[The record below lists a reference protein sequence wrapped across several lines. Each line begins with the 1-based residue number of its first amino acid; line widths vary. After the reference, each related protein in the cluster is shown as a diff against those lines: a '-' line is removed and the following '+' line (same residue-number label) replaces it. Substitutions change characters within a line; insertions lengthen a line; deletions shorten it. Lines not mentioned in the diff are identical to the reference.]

1 MANGLPAPVDCCN
14 QCPDEPLIENIPGPA
29 GATGAAGTNGTSGA
43 NAFTTLTASFIQPA
57 VSATVTPVN
66 VVSSAMFVV
75 GQNVFVGTGGY
86 YEVTAKPSATQLTLE
101 NLGYAD
107 NAPPTTVI
115 PSGAQVSPSG
125 PKGQDGTSAS
135 GDMLSANN
143 LSDVANAATARNNLG
158 LGTMAVATAADYLTK
173 AGNLSGLA
181 NVATARSNLGVTI
194 GTNVQAFD
202 TFLTSIALLGT
213 AADRIIYTTAVNV
226 AGETPITAFGR
237 SLIDDADS
245 VTARVTLGKV
255 LPRYGLLAS
264 KAAVDLNIATTDNAI
279 TVEASRYRVDKVT
292 VENASTNLT
301 LATAGVFTAAGG
313 AGTVVAADQVLSALT
328 AASKF
333 KDLTLDAGIGTDVL
347 TAGTIY
353 IRSGTPQGGAAT
365 ADVHVFGWRYD

>member
-1 MANGLPAPVDCCN
+1 MANGLPAPTDCCQ

-29 GATGAAGTNGTSGA
+29 GEDGADGAAGAAGA
-43 NAFTTLTASFIQPA
+43 NAFTTLSASFVQPA
-57 VSATVTPVN
+57 VSSTVVASVTD
-66 VVSSAMFVV
+66 STFLVV
-75 GQNVFVGTGGY
+75 GQNVFVETGGY
-86 YEVTAKPSATQLTLE
+86 YKVTAKAAGQATLE

-115 PSGAQVSPSG
+115 PNGSQVSPSG

-143 LSDVANAATARNNLG
+143 LNDVANIAASRNNLG
-158 LGTMAVATAADYLTK
+158 LGTMAVETAADYLSK

-181 NVATARSNLGVTI
+181 STATARTNLGVAI

-213 AADRIIYTTAVNV
+213 AADRIIYTTGVNV
-226 AGETPITAFGR
+226 AAETQITAFGR
-237 SLIDDADS
+237 SLIDDADA

-264 KAAVDLNIATTDNAI
+264 KTAVDLNIATTDNAI
-279 TVEASRYRVDKVT
+279 TVEATRYRIDKVT
-292 VENASTNLT
+292 VENASANLT
-301 LATAGVFTAAGG
+301 TATAGVFSSPGG
-313 AGTVVAADQVLSALT
+313 AGTVIAADQALAALT

-333 KDLTLDAGIGTDVL
+333 KDLTLDAGIGTDTL

-365 ADVHVFGWRYD
+365 GDVHVFGWRYD